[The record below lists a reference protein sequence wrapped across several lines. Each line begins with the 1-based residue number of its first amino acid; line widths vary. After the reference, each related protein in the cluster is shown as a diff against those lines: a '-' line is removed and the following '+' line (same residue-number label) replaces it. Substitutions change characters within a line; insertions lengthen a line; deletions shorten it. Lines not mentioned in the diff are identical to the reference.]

1 MTRRTVFRRPSR
13 RILLVTAIVAAVGAP
28 ALATGAAA
36 LTASASPAPPAAAA
50 SPGPSTTSSGSAA
63 SSGPAASCPSQA
75 LPTLGGS
82 NGNATATATN
92 GDVVGV
98 ASDAAGV
105 PQAVLWRAGKPQQ
118 IRTGLAGSVPAD
130 VNAHGEVVGSSPNGE
145 NPVGWAWSA
154 QRTVRLRG
162 AGELTALPDAISN
175 SGVIAGALETSE
187 GTPGEG
193 GGKPGTPETE
203 QAAVWRSPT
212 GPPQKLAPL
221 PGDQGAHAFAIGD
234 GGRIGGVSEGSVFRP
249 VVWDQAGPPHQLPG
263 LGGGYGA
270 VRAFGPGGV
279 AVGDAVAKDGTD
291 HAVMWD
297 ASGQI
302 TDLGLPAGSRIAQAT
317 GMLPGGVVVGTA
329 QMPAPGGGVVTQAV
343 RWPASGQPQMID
355 GQRTVVA
362 DADSG
367 QDAVGYRADAKGGRH
382 PMMWRC
388 GR

>member
-1 MTRRTVFRRPSR
+1 
-13 RILLVTAIVAAVGAP
+13 VTAVVAAVSVP
-28 ALATGAAA
+28 LLATTVTMAV
-36 LTASASPAPPAAAA
+36 
-50 SPGPSTTSSGSAA
+50 SSGSSA
-63 SSGPAASCPSQA
+63 SSRAVPPTARPVTSCTSQD
-75 LPTLGGS
+75 LPTLGGPY
-82 NGNATATATN
+82 GNATATATN

-98 ASDAAGV
+98 ASDSAGV
-105 PQAVLWRAGKPQQ
+105 PQAVLWRAGKAQ
-118 IRTGLAGSVPAD
+118 RVGTGLAGSVPAD
-130 VNAHGEVVGSSPNGE
+130 VNAHGEVVGSSPNGD
-145 NPVGWAWSA
+145 NSIGWAWSA
-154 QRTVRLRG
+154 RRTVRLRG
-162 AGELTALPDAISN
+162 VGELTALPDAISN
-175 SGVIAGALETSE
+175 GGVIAGALETSE

-193 GGKPGTPETE
+193 GGKPGTQETE
-203 QAAVWRSPT
+203 QAAVWRSAT
-212 GPPQKLAPL
+212 GPPQKLDPL

-234 GGRIGGVSEGSVFRP
+234 GGRIGGVSEGTVFRP
-249 VVWDQAGPPHQLPG
+249 VVWDRAGTPHQLPG

-302 TDLGLPAGSRIAQAT
+302 TDLGLPAGSRTAQAA

-329 QMPAPGGGVVTQAV
+329 QVPVPGGGVVTQAV
-343 RWPASGQPQMID
+343 RWRAAGQPQMIA
-355 GQRTVVA
+355 GQRTAVA

-367 QDAVGYRADAKGGRH
+367 RDAVGYRADTKGGRH